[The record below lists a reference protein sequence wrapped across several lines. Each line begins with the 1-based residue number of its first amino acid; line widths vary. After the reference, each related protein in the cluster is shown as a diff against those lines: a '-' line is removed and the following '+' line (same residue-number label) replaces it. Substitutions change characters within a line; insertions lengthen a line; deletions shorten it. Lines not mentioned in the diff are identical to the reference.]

1 MLGRDVKLVPFLFSP
16 ALELINL
23 RWHQVGLPGF
33 DSMPSALTMLSK
45 QERASYCN
53 HYWEQQFKKVSVL
66 EFTRDRKMMSVLCS
80 RKQQEILFCKGA
92 PESIFSRCT
101 SVLCNDDGSAAPMTA
116 EIRAELEERL
126 IRYFV

>member
-1 MLGRDVKLVPFLFSP
+1 MSHVCFIILRKACTRNTENQQKWLFGFLPRRFVTAQQLLFNHGLPVSLFEFMLGRDVKLVPFLFSP

-53 HYWEQQFKKVSVL
+53 HYWEQQFKKVYV
-66 EFTRDRKMMSVLCS
+66 
-80 RKQQEILFCKGA
+80 
-92 PESIFSRCT
+92 
-101 SVLCNDDGSAAPMTA
+101 
-116 EIRAELEERL
+116 
-126 IRYFV
+126 